1 MTGEHE
7 MTAAKRKRMI
17 RTYGTCPPGWTNND
31 LERVL
36 DVIYGLYAHV
46 ATTAELRQVIVS
58 DPFDRS
64 DAPRQMRIID
74 LADWLEALVSS

>member
-1 MTGEHE
+1 MTGERE
-7 MTAAKRKRMI
+7 MTAAKRKRLV
-17 RTYGTCPPGWTNND
+17 RTYGPCPAGWTNND

-36 DVIYGLYAHV
+36 DVIYGLYAHIS
-46 ATTAELRQVIVS
+46 TIAELREIIVS

>member
-1 MTGEHE
+1 MTAERE
-7 MTAAKRKRMI
+7 MTATKRKRLMKA
-17 RTYGTCPPGWTNND
+17 YGGCPAGWTNDD

-36 DVIYGLYAHV
+36 DVLYGLYAHI
-46 ATTAELRQVIVS
+46 TTAAELRRVIVC

-64 DAPRQMRIID
+64 DHPRKLRITD